1 MSDFE
6 KTQDAVNKRIL
17 ETMKPAISRRI
28 NDFREEVDSLEK
40 SLEDMVKYLDWYEN
54 GCESLHQQWIEDL
67 REINHNNTCLLEI
80 NDGNFTVEIGITD
93 YADFY
98 MEIDKFNL
106 AEFLADHWPGAGK
119 DGTEFIEM
127 INSLGDKVMDIV
139 ESRKLR

>member
-17 ETMKPAISRRI
+17 EVMKPAISRRI

-40 SLEDMVKYLDWYEN
+40 SLEDMVKYLDWYES
-54 GCESLHQQWIEDL
+54 GCNDLHKQWFEDL
-67 REINHNNTCLLEI
+67 SEINHDYTCNLEI
-80 NDGNFTVEIGITD
+80 NDGNFIVEVGITD
-93 YADFY
+93 FGDLY

-106 AEFLADHWPGAGK
+106 AEFLAKHWPGSGQ
-119 DGTEFIEM
+119 DGVEYIEM

-139 ESRKLR
+139 ESGKLL